1 MSQSQSPSRRSDREQ
16 NGLRGPAKRVFEEWS
31 PQTDGWG
38 LPVGARCRR
47 ETLEYDQQGRLSL
60 RVLYPGSCGSEE
72 IREYYTYDK
81 EGNRI
86 EKHDNSGASGLST
99 SLPPSATPS
108 PSRTETDPHSLK
120 HVFKYDSQGK
130 RTEDFVYRFNG
141 ELIYKSQYQY
151 DSQARF
157 LGWESYR
164 SDGTLSGKHI
174 ISYDVDASFP
184 TGAVSLEPDA
194 KPYSKVSYSDYETN
208 SRRDWIKRK
217 EVTEKPDR
225 PTQAKTI
232 ALVTR
237 TITYY

>member
-1 MSQSQSPSRRSDREQ
+1 
-16 NGLRGPAKRVFEEWS
+16 
-31 PQTDGWG
+31 
-38 LPVGARCRR
+38 
-47 ETLEYDQQGRLSL
+47 
-60 RVLYPGSCGSEE
+60 LYPGSCGSEE

-86 EKHDNSGASGLST
+86 EKHDNSAASGLST
-99 SLPPSATPS
+99 SPPPPATPS
-108 PSRTETDPHSLK
+108 PSRTESDRRTFK
-120 HVFKYDSQGK
+120 HVFKYDSEGK
-130 RTEDFVYRFNG
+130 RTEDSVYRSNG
-141 ELIYKSQYQY
+141 ELVSRSQYQY

-164 SDGTLSGKHI
+164 SDGTLSGKHM

-184 TGAVSLEPDA
+184 TGAVSLGPDG

-208 SRRDWIKRK
+208 SRLDWIKRR

-225 PTQAKTI
+225 PTKAKTI
-232 ALVTR
+232 ALLTR